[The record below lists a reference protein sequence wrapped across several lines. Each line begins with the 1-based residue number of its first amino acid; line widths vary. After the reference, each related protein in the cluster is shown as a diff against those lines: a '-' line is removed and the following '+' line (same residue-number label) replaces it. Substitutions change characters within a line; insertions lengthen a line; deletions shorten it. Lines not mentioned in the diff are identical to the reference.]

1 MHVHL
6 SRSRA
11 RWYTVDMLKMPFDG
25 DGDMPDPDIATPSS
39 PETPVPFLRR
49 RLVRAALVVLAFV
62 VLAFAWIAWR
72 LPLDRAL
79 QPLADPTLVLLDR
92 NGVAFAQRGAVKE
105 PPVDARALPPH
116 VTGAFIAIEDRRFY
130 HHFGIDP
137 RGLARALVRN
147 WHAGGVR
154 QGGSTITQQLA
165 KTAFLEPDRTIRRKV
180 REAMI
185 AVYLEARLSKA
196 EILSRY
202 LSSIY
207 FGDGV
212 YGLRAAAH
220 HYFGKE
226 PENLSIGESAML
238 AGMVKAPSA
247 LAPTH
252 DRKAALKR
260 MRLVLQAMADGGVI
274 TKSQARAV
282 RDPRV
287 LASTERLNGGTW
299 FADWVSS
306 QAREAFDA
314 DYGEI
319 RVHTTLDARMQKLAQ
334 RVVNHWLAGEGRR
347 VGATQAAMVAMTP
360 NGEVLALVGGRDYA
374 QSQFDRATQARRQP
388 GSAFKLFTYYA
399 ALRSGATP
407 DTLVDD
413 APITLGK
420 WSPSN
425 YDGEYSGAI
434 PLRDAFAK
442 SSNVA
447 AVRLVQQVGPSA
459 VVQAARDLGV
469 SSPLGTDPSIALGT
483 YEVTL
488 LELTSAYAAFAQGA
502 APVTPHGLPGASVPP
517 SSAIDPTLRA
527 EMLDMLWQVVDR
539 GTGRAA
545 RLAIPTF
552 GKTGTTQE
560 HRDALFVGMAGDLVV
575 GVWVGN
581 DDGTPMRRVTG
592 GAMPARMWHDF
603 MTSAVR
609 LAPGGML
616 QRPQIAPPLAPISEP
631 DDEVMAGG
639 EGEVLPEPIDE
650 ENPDDMTA
658 PEPPPGD
665 LPAPPEAA
673 PPDDDATEA
682 PPLPAPEPP
691 PTDDDNGQ

>member
-1 MHVHL
+1 
-6 SRSRA
+6 
-11 RWYTVDMLKMPFDG
+11 MLKMPYDG
-25 DGDMPDPDIATPSS
+25 DGEAPPPDYATPSVS
-39 PETPVPFLRR
+39 DHPMPFLQR
-49 RLVRAALVVLAFV
+49 RLVRVALIALAVIVLM
-62 VLAFAWIAWR
+62 FAWIAWR

-79 QPLADPTLVLLDR
+79 QPLPDPTLVLVDR
-92 NGVAFAQRGAVKE
+92 NGVTFARRGAVKE
-105 PPVDARALPPH
+105 PPVDARTLPAH
-116 VTGAFIAIEDRRFY
+116 VTGAVIAIEDRRFY
-130 HHFGIDP
+130 RHFGIDP
-137 RGLARALVRN
+137 RGIARALMSN

-185 AVYLEARLSKA
+185 ALYLETRLSKP

-226 PENLSIGESAML
+226 PEKLSIGESAML
-238 AGMVKAPSA
+238 AGLIKAPSA
-247 LAPTH
+247 LSPTH

-260 MRLVLQAMADGGVI
+260 MRVVLQAMVDGGVI
-274 TKSQARAV
+274 TKAEAKAV

-287 LASTERLNGGTW
+287 LPSNERLTGGTW

-319 RVHTTLDARMQKLAQ
+319 RVQTTLDARMQKLAQ
-334 RVVNHWLAGEGRR
+334 RVVQHWLAGEGRR
-347 VGATQAAMVAMTP
+347 VGATQAALVAMRP
-360 NGEVLALVGGRDYA
+360 DGEVMALVGGRDYT

-413 APITLGK
+413 SPVTVGK

-425 YDGEYSGAI
+425 YDGHYSGAI
-434 PLRDAFAK
+434 PLRDALAK

-447 AVRLVQQVGPSA
+447 AVRLVEQVGPDA

-469 SSPLGTDPSIALGT
+469 ASPLGRDPSIALGT

-502 APVTPHGLPGASVPP
+502 TPVTPHGLPNAPVAP
-517 SSAIDPTLRA
+517 STPLDPVLRS

-545 RLAIPTF
+545 RLGMPTF

-581 DDGTPMRRVTG
+581 DDGTPMRGVTG
-592 GAMPARMWHDF
+592 GALPARMWRDF
-603 MTSAVR
+603 MSSAVR
-609 LAPGGML
+609 LAPGAPL
-616 QRPQIAPPLAPISEP
+616 QRPIVAALPAPVAMP
-631 DDEVMAGG
+631 DDGSMVGG
-639 EGEVLPEPIDE
+639 EGEVLPEPVDG
-650 ENPDDMTA
+650 ENPEDLTA
-658 PEPPPGD
+658 PETGDPPIEDVPVD
-665 LPAPPEAA
+665 EPAIPAPPQPEPEPQPAPPEA
-673 PPDDDATEA
+673 PPPSDDD
-682 PPLPAPEPP
+682 
-691 PTDDDNGQ
+691 GQ